1 MKSQESFGIWAE
13 KRRPRKT
20 QKRNLKANRKG
31 KQFRKKREEQT
42 QEMKENPEQIT
53 DRYTDYRTGGFWSCF
68 VGMGCGFGKKE
79 RKWER
84 NEVLE
89 DYKRRERERE
99 RETAPPTHTSK
110 GIRFFLTPPK
120 SKFVPLITTIHPPS
134 VNMRWETWR
143 KKEKVRER
151 ESVLL
156 CVCFSFIFIYKI
168 NKLYKYLQKLSY
180 PIPTLQSLIFFH
192 SLFLIFFHGW
202 WLWEAVRERER
213 EREGGLLPLP

>member
-1 MKSQESFGIWAE
+1 MGE
-13 KRRPRKT
+13 KWSPRRL
-20 QKRNLKANRKG
+20 Q
-31 KQFRKKREEQT
+31 KKRE
-42 QEMKENPEQIT
+42 
-53 DRYTDYRTGGFWSCF
+53 
-68 VGMGCGFGKKE
+68 KE
-79 RKWER
+79 REKQHHP
-84 NEVLE
+84 L
-89 DYKRRERERE
+89 
-99 RETAPPTHTSK
+99 THQK

-192 SLFLIFFHGW
+192 SLFLIFFHGQ
-202 WLWEAVRERER
+202 WLWEVLRERER
-213 EREGGLLPLP
+213 MGFVAFAFAFALNVGFRSQLSYEFQTLLPMSCCLLHDKILSLCWHLSPPYLPSQFQPITFLM